1 VRRLTLLLALLML
14 LPAATA
20 RAATA
25 QEAIAMLN
33 AQREANGI
41 PGGITEN
48 ADWSQGC
55 ANHLEYLR
63 RNPDE
68 WNSGPHDEQPGHG
81 GFTDSGRSAAQSSV
95 LTPNQG
101 FSQAGGNPWEYAPI
115 HLMQLLAPALSVTG
129 YADSPGGC
137 MSTFRGYQRPG
148 PDPPVVYTYPGNGST
163 IYPEM
168 TAFESP
174 FTPGEHVGIPAGTAT
189 GPYLYVLIHGGGNSN
204 GRLTAATLTGPD
216 GAVEVRMVD
225 NKTSTDKGN
234 LGQYLPSGGIVIPV
248 KPLKPGSSYSASAS
262 FTTDGGAALDHSWN
276 FTTSGTAPTPPP
288 PDGGSDGGGGGTGT
302 GTDGNG
308 SGTDTSA
315 AACKKAKRELKSARA
330 TLKRAKARYKRRHTT
345 SRRRAVK
352 RATKRVRSATRR
364 VHSRCS

>member
-1 VRRLTLLLALLML
+1 VRACSFKIDYGRGMRRLPLLLALLML

-20 RAATA
+20 RGATA

-68 WNSGPHDEQPGHG
+68 WNSGPHDEQPGHD
-81 GFTDSGRSAAQSSV
+81 GFTDSGQSAARSSV
-95 LTPNQG
+95 LSPNGG
-101 FSQAGGNPWEYAPI
+101 FSQAGGNPWESAPI

-129 YADSPGGC
+129 YADSPGAC

-148 PDPPVVYTYPGNGST
+148 PDPPVVYTYPGNGSA

-189 GPYLYVLIHGGGNSN
+189 GPYLYVLIHGAGNTD

-248 KPLKPGSSYSASAS
+248 KPLKTGSSYSATAS
-262 FTTDGGAALDHSWN
+262 FTTDGGAALEHSWN
-276 FTTSGTAPTPPP
+276 FTTSGPAPTP
-288 PDGGSDGGGGGTGT
+288 GGGGT
-302 GTDGNG
+302 
-308 SGTDTSA
+308 GTDTSA
-315 AACKKAKRELKSARA
+315 AACKKAKLNLQSAQA
-330 TLKRAKARYKRRHTT
+330 TLKRAKARYKRRHTPA
-345 SRRRAVK
+345 RRRAVT
-352 RATKRVRSATRR
+352 RAKKRVRSATQR